1 VARHHRDNTVLDE
14 EVSQVRIIM
23 DINNLANMRLS
34 DFEQI
39 GKAEY
44 NKGFRAALETVT
56 NLLDKQVCEDFLAD
70 DVCDHDGCS
79 KFSALSQ
86 GIITVKNNIQ

>member
-1 VARHHRDNTVLDE
+1 
-14 EVSQVRIIM
+14 M

-44 NKGFRAALETVT
+44 NKGFKSALETVIK
-56 NLLDKQVCEDFLAD
+56 LLDGQVCEDYTAD
-70 DVCDHDGCS
+70 NDCDHDGCV
-79 KFSALSQ
+79 KIAAIAEGLM
-86 GIITVKNNIQ
+86 GVKNNIQ